1 MSRAMSLKRRGLAQ
15 AADPVQT
22 TSVVDVHNLFKT
34 FRREGGE
41 VVPAVDGV
49 DLSVGPGE
57 MVVLLGP
64 SGCGKTTLLRSLV
77 GLETPESGTIFA
89 NGRPVYSSEDRIDV
103 PPERRGISMMFQH
116 YALWPHMTVGGNIEY
131 PLVNRKVSKSQ
142 RREAVR
148 RALASVGLEELL
160 GQYPGQLSGGQ
171 QQRIALARSMVTD
184 PRAVVFDEPL
194 SNVDAQ
200 VRQELRIEI
209 LAAQQRVGFAGIYVT
224 HDQNEAM
231 QMATR
236 LAVMRRGKI
245 VQIGSPIE
253 VYNRPVNRFVATFVG
268 TSNILDVRGV
278 VGEAAGAVRVSTDVG
293 DLVLESGPKDVL
305 GGDYKFIA
313 ARPETLSLS
322 RPGEPGIAKVT
333 VETVMFSG
341 STVEFTVLLESG
353 RRLSGVATPATA
365 WMRPGDEAVLV
376 ISTPSLTLLKD

>member
-1 MSRAMSLKRRGLAQ
+1 MSGAMTLKRRGASDTRTRQ
-15 AADPVQT
+15 AGS
-22 TSVVDVHNLFKT
+22 SVVEVRGLFKT

-49 DLSVGPGE
+49 DLEISPGE

-77 GLETPESGTIFA
+77 GLETPESGTISA
-89 NGRPVYSSEDRIDV
+89 NGRLVYSSEGQVDV
-103 PPERRGISMMFQH
+103 PPEKRGISMMFQH
-116 YALWPHMTVGGNIEY
+116 YALWPHMTVGKNVEY
-131 PLVNRKVSKSQ
+131 PLINRKVPKPE

-184 PRAVVFDEPL
+184 PEAVVFDEPL

-231 QMATR
+231 QMARR

-245 VQIGSPIE
+245 VQIGTPIE

-268 TSNILDVRGV
+268 TSNILGV
-278 VGEAAGAVRVSTDVG
+278 EELAVESTGTVRVRTDIGV
-293 DLVLESGPKDVL
+293 LVLEAAPKDIGD
-305 GGDYKFIA
+305 GGYKYVA
-313 ARPETLSLS
+313 ARPEALSLAK
-322 RPGEPGIAKVT
+322 PGEPGVANVT

-341 STVEFTVLLESG
+341 STVEFTVLLGED
-353 RRLSGVATPATA
+353 RRLSGLTAPAEA

-376 ISTPSLTLLKD
+376 VNPASLTLLKD

>member
-1 MSRAMSLKRRGLAQ
+1 MSRAMSLKRRGPATTE
-15 AADPVQT
+15 PVQS
-22 TSVVDVHNLFKT
+22 TSVVEVHDLFKT

-49 DLSVGPGE
+49 DLTVGRGE

-77 GLETPESGTIFA
+77 GLETPESGTISA
-89 NGRPVYSSEDRIDV
+89 NGRPVYSSDDRIDI

-148 RALASVGLEELL
+148 RALASVGLEELHN
-160 GQYPGQLSGGQ
+160 QYPGQLSGGQ
-171 QQRIALARSMVTD
+171 QQRVALARSMVTD
-184 PRAVVFDEPL
+184 PQAVVFDEPL

-245 VQIGSPIE
+245 VQIDTPIE

-268 TSNILDVRGV
+268 TSNILEVQGV
-278 VGEAAGAVRVSTDVG
+278 AAEGAGGVRVSTDVG
-293 DLVLESGPKDVL
+293 DLVLESAPKDVL
-305 GGDYKFIA
+305 GGEYKYIA
-313 ARPETLSLS
+313 ARPETLSLA
-322 RPGEPGIAKVT
+322 RPGEPGIATVT

-341 STVEFTVLLESG
+341 STVEFTVLLQNG
-353 RRLSGVATPATA
+353 RRMSGLATPATA
-365 WMRPGDEAVLV
+365 WMRPGDEAALV
-376 ISTPSLTLLKD
+376 VSTPSLTLLRD